1 MVIEIMKTFHTNGN
15 ILENGNM
22 KQEERKNH
30 QVHDADTFLEYR
42 RKQEQ
47 VHLNRIKGST
57 NPLDAIITIELN
69 TTELCNRKCIF
80 CPRFAADVYPNRNL
94 NMSVEVAEKIA
105 KHLADANYT
114 GRISFSG
121 YSEGLLNKSFA
132 DIVFTFRKHL
142 KDNLLECNTNGD
154 VLGTR
159 VNPQDLY
166 NSGLDMLYINM
177 YDGPDQADHFLK
189 IMEEAGVSK
198 RKFSLRAHYNLKD
211 YGLKLNNRSG
221 VIDWIGFED
230 HDIEELKGKPCHY
243 PFYKMFV
250 DWNGDVLFCSNDW
263 GKERKIGNIAKQTLE
278 EVWMADD
285 MKEIR
290 QRLKHGDRSQ
300 SPCDKCSVKGDLFGK
315 PSFDLI
321 NKHYESSDN
330 GNN

>member
-1 MVIEIMKTFHTNGN
+1 MKH
-15 ILENGNM
+15 
-22 KQEERKNH
+22 EERKQH
-30 QVHDADTFLEYR
+30 QTHDADTFLEYR
-42 RKQEQ
+42 KKQEQ

-57 NPLDAIITIELN
+57 NPLDAILTIELN
-69 TTELCNRKCIF
+69 TTELCNRKCVF
-80 CPRFAADVYPNRNL
+80 CPRHDSSVYPNRNL
-94 NMSVEVAEKIA
+94 NMSVDTAEKIA

-121 YSEGLLNKSFA
+121 YSEGLLNKSFP

-154 VLGTR
+154 MLKR
-159 VNPQDLY
+159 KPQLILDIY
-166 NSGLDMLYINM
+166 NAGLSMFYINL
-177 YDGPDQADHFLK
+177 YDGPEQASTFVELMDS
-189 IMEEAGVSK
+189 AGISK
-198 RKFSLRAHYNLKD
+198 SKYSLRAHYNLKD

-230 HDIEELKGKPCHY
+230 HDIEALKGKPCHY

-263 GKERKIGNIAKQTLE
+263 GKERKVGNIAKQTLE

-290 QRLKHGDRSQ
+290 QRLKQGDRSQ
-300 SPCDKCSVKGDLFGK
+300 SPCNKCSVKGDLFGK

-321 NKHYESSDN
+321 NKYYEDRNN